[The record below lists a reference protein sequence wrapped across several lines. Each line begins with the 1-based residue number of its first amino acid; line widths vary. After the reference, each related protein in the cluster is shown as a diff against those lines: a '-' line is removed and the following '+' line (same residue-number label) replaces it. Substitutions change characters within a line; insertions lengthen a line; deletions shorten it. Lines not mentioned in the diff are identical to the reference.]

1 MAGLSHDP
9 HAANCVKN
17 ETGAGVEG
25 AVCRLC
31 EKNGRP
37 TAGVSSHQSAAVE
50 PPSGP
55 ALVAQFLERV
65 GLAKGA
71 EVFDVRTTD
80 GEILAGLWHV
90 TDVAYLGADSALE
103 IVITFAERGV
113 RGAMPRC
120 VRWSQIVSFHA

>member
-37 TAGVSSHQSAAVE
+37 ADAGHESVGAIE

-65 GLAKGA
+65 GLAKDA
-71 EVFDVRTTD
+71 AVYDVRTAD
-80 GEILAGLWHV
+80 GELLAGYWSV
-90 TDVAYLGADSALE
+90 KDVAYLGTDGALE
-103 IVITFAERGV
+103 IVITFAEDGV
-113 RGAMPRC
+113 RGAMPRR